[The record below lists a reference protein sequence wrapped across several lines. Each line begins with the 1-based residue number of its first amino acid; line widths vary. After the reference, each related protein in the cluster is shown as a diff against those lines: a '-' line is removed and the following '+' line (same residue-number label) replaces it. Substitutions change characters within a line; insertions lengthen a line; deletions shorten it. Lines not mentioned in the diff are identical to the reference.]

1 MNVLILTPDR
11 VGSTLLQRYLTVL
24 MQFYDY
30 GKPVINL
37 HELTNG
43 LELRYN
49 IKFNQ
54 DILTKPIKHKWGY
67 HQSLALITQ
76 LLSQADHFK
85 TSRLAL
91 YHIVNRK
98 DSLADQLSFYEY
110 LNKNFYIISARRHNL
125 FEHALSWCI
134 VAASKHLNVYSHEE
148 KTAVFK
154 NIYQQGITV
163 NPEVFTTYLGRYF
176 NYLQWV
182 NDHFDVNSIFN
193 YEKDLQNLDRYT
205 STLDIFPT
213 TTQPKHW
220 KDIFGISWDQWNACH
235 YLNSAK
241 HQALAY
247 NMPQLEHNKQELLP
261 LDEVSKYEIEKIHQG
276 ALSTQS
282 QKFLDSHNTL
292 YDKTNTAISQ
302 LVADEVMITP
312 LSIKLQ
318 TLAEKAMIVKN
329 FPQIVQ
335 EYDKWCVKNNIGLT
349 TDNINLAESAIKE
362 LQNLYGII
370 NDTR

>member
-24 MQFYDY
+24 MQGYDY

-37 HELTNG
+37 HEMTNG
-43 LELRYN
+43 LEFKYSL
-49 IKFNQ
+49 KFNQ
-54 DILTKPIKHKWGY
+54 DILTKPEKFKWGY
-67 HQSLALITQ
+67 HQSLGEITRM
-76 LLSQADHFK
+76 LDSADHFK

-98 DSLADQLSFYEY
+98 DSLSDQLSFYQY

-134 VAASKHLNVYSHEE
+134 VSASKHLNVYSPEE

-154 NIYQQGITV
+154 NIYEKGITV

-182 NDHFDVNSIFN
+182 NDHFNINSVFN
-193 YEKDLQNLDRYT
+193 YEDDLNNLDQYT

-213 TTQPKHW
+213 NDKPKLW
-220 KDIFGISWDQWNACH
+220 KDMFGISWEQWNACH

-241 HQALAY
+241 HQSLSYNLTALENHGTKLIA
-247 NMPQLEHNKQELLP
+247 NDKKELF
-261 LDEVSKYEIEKIHQG
+261 EIEKIHNG
-276 ALSTQS
+276 MLSVKSEQFLEQNQNAYVQS
-282 QKFLDSHNTL
+282 NRS
-292 YDKTNTAISQ
+292 ISQ
-302 LVADEVMITP
+302 MVQDDIMVTP
-312 LSIKLQ
+312 ISIKLQ
-318 TLAEKAMIVKN
+318 TLAEKALIVKN
-329 FPQIVQ
+329 FAQLIDVF
-335 EYDKWCVKNNIGLT
+335 DSWCVKHNVQLSSSS
-349 TDNINLAESAIKE
+349 INLAESAVAE
-362 LQNLYGII
+362 LTRLYNTIHDI
-370 NDTR
+370 R

>member
-24 MQFYDY
+24 MQHYDY

-43 LELRYN
+43 LEFRYN
-49 IKFNQ
+49 LKFNQ
-54 DILTKPIKHKWGY
+54 DILTKPLKHKWGY
-67 HQSLALITQ
+67 HQSLAEITY
-76 LLSQADHFK
+76 LLASADHFK

-98 DSLADQLSFYEY
+98 DSLADQLSFYDY

-134 VAASKHLNVYSHEE
+134 VAVSKHLNVYSYEE
-148 KTAVFK
+148 KTAVFQ

-163 NPEVFTTYLGRYF
+163 DPEIFTTYLGRYF

-182 NDHFDVNSIFN
+182 NDHFNVNTVFN
-193 YEKDLQNLDRYT
+193 YEEDLQNLDRYT

-213 TTQPKHW
+213 RDQPKNW

-241 HQALAY
+241 HQALTY
-247 NMPQLEHNKQELLP
+247 SMPQIANRERQLLP
-261 LDEVSKYEIEKIHQG
+261 LDSTSQYEIEKIHTG
-276 ALSTQS
+276 ALSVRS
-282 QKFLDSHNTL
+282 LNFLDRFHASYESANV
-292 YDKTNTAISQ
+292 AIKQ
-302 LVADEVMITP
+302 LVSDEVMITP

-329 FPQIVQ
+329 FSQIV
-335 EYDKWCVKNNIGLT
+335 EVYNKWCMKNNIELT
-349 TDNINLAESAIKE
+349 TERINLAESAKKE
-362 LQNLYGII
+362 LETLYGII
-370 NDTR
+370 NDIK